1 MSPFNTVTLDV
12 TGTTKL
18 ADAGQN
24 AGPEGWLV
32 LVRSTAW
39 VGSLVFKSNQAPPGA
54 AQNLVNVAYQTGGT
68 WATVSAGTAIT
79 ANGSIVVSQTGYDL
93 YVTETHTSGAVSLD
107 LFPIN
112 IGSSSGGGGAVSA
125 IDITAG
131 TFGAASGETG
141 TYTFPGALTA
151 TGLLTASASAT
162 ITGAVTFTTKL
173 VSTTALAT
181 PSALTATALNAF
193 ASTVSGATL
202 MGFGTTHDVAL
213 KNQGGTTVAGVVQNA
228 TTFAVVGLLTVSA
241 TANITGALTFT
252 TSLSSTTALAT
263 PSALTATQFTGF
275 ASTVSGAA
283 IMGFGT
289 TYDVAVMQ
297 KSGAVAAGVPTGTTN
312 WTVIGNVIT
321 AAGKVQL
328 GAAPD
333 TSAAININSDTYAD
347 ALMSFKD
354 TANSVT
360 ITLAQRTDGNG
371 TTFSNTTNG
380 VTFSLFRNQV
390 AGATTTATLNF
401 EALTST
407 SASWSPGSIAVLVLD
422 DTNGSMDS
430 EMLFQGYIA
439 GAQSYPMHLGPTAS
453 VMARFYNPAVTY
465 PSNWEA
471 IEIRYDSNVARIFST
486 ATGTGTARELQVG
499 HASAPWG
506 YTSAGVLYPT
516 GTDNTF
522 DIGTTSKRVQKAYVG
537 TRLVLGNATSEDGLI
552 WVRTSGGVNA
562 FTINATTGRVTV
574 GEGITV
580 TGAVTAAAAV
590 ATAANITL
598 AATAAA
604 NSDVLRGGL
613 VTMGAGTP
621 GSFTGLQAIGW
632 DIAAFSTA
640 GFTSP
645 GDPVGLRIGI
655 ITGSGITAN
664 AANAIGISI
673 APPTGATANYLIAH
687 TTVATFNVTAAGAMT
702 LAGLITGGAGA
713 TITGAI
719 SATTTLKAGSG
730 TAITAG
736 GSLSGVLV
744 SSAGNFGVF
753 VGSGAPTISALKGS
767 LYLRSD
773 GTGVADRAYVNT
785 DGGTTWTAI
794 TTIA

>member
-1 MSPFNTVTLDV
+1 MTIYSVTLSATGV
-12 TGTTKL
+12 TKIAT
-18 ADAGQN
+18 ANQFAGVGGWYLIFTANTN
-24 AGPEGWLV
+24 AQG
-32 LVRSTAW
+32 TAW
-39 VGSLVFKSNQAPPGA
+39 NGSVVLAQDRNAPGSVSQPITSGVLTNVGYYNPS
-54 AQNLVNVAYQTGGT
+54 TG
-68 WATVSAGTAIT
+68 ATVAAGTAIT
-79 ANGSIVVSQTGYDL
+79 ATGNWQVDDVSFDL
-93 YVTETHTSGAVSLD
+93 YLNHTLT
-107 LFPIN
+107 
-112 IGSSSGGGGAVSA
+112 
-125 IDITAG
+125 TAG
-131 TFGAASGETG
+131 TTC
-141 TYTFPGALTA
+141 TVTCIPGAQLIGEPVEGYLPANNPLFSGVLSEVQGQT
-151 TGLLTASASAT
+151 
-162 ITGAVTFTTKL
+162 
-173 VSTTALAT
+173 T

-193 ASTVSGATL
+193 ASVVSGGVL
-202 MGFGTTHDVAL
+202 MGYGTTHDVAL
-213 KNQGGTTVAGVVQNA
+213 KNRAGTTVAGVVQNA
-228 TTFAVVGLLTVSA
+228 STFAVVGLLTVSA

-407 SASWSPGSIAVLVLD
+407 SASWSSGSIAVLVLD

-439 GAQSYPMHLGPTAS
+439 GAQSYPMHLGPTAA

-471 IEIRYDSNVARIFST
+471 IEIRYDSNVARLFST

-645 GDPVGLRIGI
+645 GDPVGLKIGV

-664 AANAIGISI
+664 AANAIAISI
-673 APPTGATANYLIAH
+673 APPTGATANYLLAH
-687 TTVATFNVTAAGAMT
+687 TTVATFN
-702 LAGLITGGAGA
+702 ITGAGA
-713 TITGAI
+713 ATFGSTVVSASKIT
-719 SATTTLKAGSG
+719 AGNL

-736 GSLSGVLV
+736 GSTTTSLCATST
-744 SSAGNFGVF
+744 ANFGTF
-753 VGSGAPTISALKGS
+753 FGSGAPTISAAKGS

-773 GTGVADRAYVNT
+773 GTGVADRAYINT

-794 TTIA
+794 TTVG